1 MSIKRHKSK
10 QIIAKL
16 QQIEV
21 FTSQGNS
28 LAAACKEAAISEQNY
43 YRQKKEYD
51 GTKLD
56 QAKKLKEL
64 ECENARLKKFVADL
78 SLEKALLK
86 EAATGKW

>member
-43 YRQKKEYD
+43 YR
-51 GTKLD
+51 
-56 QAKKLKEL
+56 
-64 ECENARLKKFVADL
+64 
-78 SLEKALLK
+78 
-86 EAATGKW
+86 

>member
-1 MSIKRHKSK
+1 MYVGIFHLLDDILEIQIMSIKRHKSK

-43 YRQKKEYD
+43 YR
-51 GTKLD
+51 
-56 QAKKLKEL
+56 
-64 ECENARLKKFVADL
+64 
-78 SLEKALLK
+78 
-86 EAATGKW
+86 